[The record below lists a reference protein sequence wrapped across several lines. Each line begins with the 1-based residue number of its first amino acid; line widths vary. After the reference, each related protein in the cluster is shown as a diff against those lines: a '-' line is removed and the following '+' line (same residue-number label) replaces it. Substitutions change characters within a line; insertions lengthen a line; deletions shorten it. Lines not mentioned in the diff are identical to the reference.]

1 MDAPLLNRQ
10 DAGQKLAQKLLNEQK
25 YPPNIVLGLPRGGI
39 PVASEIAQK
48 LQLPLNL
55 CLAKKL
61 GSPKNP
67 EVAIGAIAD
76 NNVIIADKNFLQQR
90 QISEQFLSD
99 TIEAQRKKLIQYEL
113 LSQQAHDL
121 LAQNRFSFNDRLKD
135 STVILVD
142 DGIATGLT
150 LQAGIATLQHYQV
163 KNIIVAVPVIARDL
177 LPIIQSQVTQLV
189 YLIAPK
195 KLNSVSFWYRDFA
208 QVTNEEVFE
217 LLQKTNNDY
226 AANNPLS
233 YQL

>member
-10 DAGQKLAQKLLNEQK
+10 DAGQKLAQKLLDNRQ
-25 YPPNIVLGLPRGGI
+25 YTPNIVLGLPRGGV
-39 PVASEIAQK
+39 PVASVIAQR

-76 NNVIIADKNFLQQR
+76 NDVIIADKNLLQQQ
-90 QISEQFLSD
+90 QISNRFLAD
-99 TIEAQRKKLIQYEL
+99 TIEAQRKKLTQYEL
-113 LSQQAHDL
+113 LSQQAHHL
-121 LAQNRFSFNDRLKD
+121 LTQDRLTFNEQLKD

-142 DGIATGLT
+142 DGVATGLT

-163 KNIIVAVPVIARDL
+163 KNIIIAVPVIARDL
-177 LPIIQSQVTQLV
+177 LPKIQTQVTQLV

-195 KLNSVSFWYRDFA
+195 NFNSVSTWYRDFA
-208 QVTNEEVFE
+208 QVTDKQVIE
-217 LLQKTNNDY
+217 LLQKTNHDY
-226 AANNPLS
+226 VTNCKLGCGS
-233 YQL
+233 

>member
-10 DAGQKLAQKLLNEQK
+10 DAGEKLAQKLLDEGQ
-25 YPPNIVLGLPRGGI
+25 YAPEIILGLPRGGI
-39 PVASEIAQK
+39 PVAAVIARK

-76 NNVIIADKNFLQQR
+76 NNVIIADKNLLQQR
-90 QISEQFLSD
+90 KISEGFLLD
-99 TIEAQRKKLIQYEL
+99 TIEVQRKKLTQYEL
-113 LSQQAHDL
+113 LSQQAHHL
-121 LAQNRFSFNDRLKD
+121 VTQNRFSFNEQLED

-142 DGIATGLT
+142 DGVATGLT
-150 LQAGIATLQHYQV
+150 LQAAITTLQRYRV

-195 KLNSVSFWYRDFA
+195 NFHSVSIWYRDFA
-208 QVTNEEVFE
+208 QVTDEEVFE
-217 LLQKTNNDY
+217 ELQRTNNDY
-226 AANNPLS
+226 MRNMKVES
-233 YQL
+233 